1 MVDHRAKVQATL
13 IGLSDYKEVD
23 EGQIDSEEDHL
34 DALVRVGDQEEDKVE
49 DGDYVLGE
57 FKVRLGRNE

>member
-1 MVDHRAKVQATL
+1 MVDHRTKVQATL

-23 EGQIDSEEDHL
+23 EGQIDSKEDHL

-49 DGDYVLGE
+49 GGDYVLRE

>member
-23 EGQIDSEEDHL
+23 EGRIDSEEDHL

-49 DGDYVLGE
+49 DGDYVLRE